1 MSGGRFRDPHDGV
14 RRCKIDVDGHVGFAR
29 RFRVP
34 HGFRARTGNLG
45 PNCRGSCE
53 MMYESWCVIRSYCRR
68 YVEGAEGRVLN
79 FDEHSNQ

>member
-1 MSGGRFRDPHDGV
+1 
-14 RRCKIDVDGHVGFAR
+14 
-29 RFRVP
+29 
-34 HGFRARTGNLG
+34 
-45 PNCRGSCE
+45 